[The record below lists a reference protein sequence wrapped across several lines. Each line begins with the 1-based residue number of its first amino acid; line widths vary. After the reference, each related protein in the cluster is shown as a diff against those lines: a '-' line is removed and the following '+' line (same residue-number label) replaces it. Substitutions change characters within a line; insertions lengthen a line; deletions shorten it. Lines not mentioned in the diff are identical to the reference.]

1 MTFKEQ
7 MVEMVKATG
16 QELIDRAEELVGE
29 GECTTDFDI
38 WLSFPC
44 GNGGISYPEIQ
55 VNRKCVNRKG
65 LDVYIR
71 MER

>member
-7 MVEMVKATG
+7 MVEIVKATG

-29 GECTTDFDI
+29 GEAMTDFDI
-38 WLSFPC
+38 CLNFPC
-44 GNGGISYPEIQ
+44 GNGVIGYPEIQ
-55 VNRKCVNRKG
+55 VNQKYINRKG

-71 MER
+71 GEK

>member
-29 GECTTDFDI
+29 GEGTTDFDI

-44 GNGGISYPEIQ
+44 GNGVISYPEIQ
-55 VNRKCVNRKG
+55 VNQKYINRKG
-65 LDVYIR
+65 LDTYIR
-71 MER
+71 REK